1 MNRKNKGFTLVE
13 LLAVIVILGIVL
25 TIATTSV
32 LRSKKDTI
40 QKTKYMAA
48 KEIVEIAEAYMIA
61 NNINSVDFRK
71 LCVDGYLESN
81 VTDPL
86 TGKNVDSCDVLK
98 GKIRRKLDNDA
109 ENVDYKPNNNG
120 AYVFNDLAFDLSEDV
135 VSEGSVQV
143 TEIKTYIDSLELT
156 KNNSSKIKLDLSPA
170 NATNKDVEWKSSN
183 ANIVTVDD
191 TGIITAKG
199 DGEAKIT
206 IIAKGENGDTKVE
219 KTINVV
225 VLPKTDSNVYA
236 TSLALSSGDISFLIN
251 TSNKTKK
258 ITATVSPQNTTNKT
272 IAWKSSKT
280 NVATVDS
287 NGTITAKSAGKTTIS
302 ASTSNGII
310 KKINVIVRQNV
321 VVIVGASQVYRF
333 DKYLGSSGSFDPGY
347 SYEKGNNTY
356 SLSDKSLVYVYQ
368 SGSNIRWQYGE
379 GMEKTINTLKSNNY
393 DKEYTNFYIVYP
405 LSGNEIKKFSCDDI
419 RNKKATIGGKT
430 IEIADFVKG
439 YNNSIDTI
447 KNDGGYKNV
456 KKGYVISMH
465 PVKIKAGISSEV
477 VANTNDA
484 ACDSGKRSNYKYFL
498 FNSKVKSEID
508 GGGYDNLKY
517 IPLFVDIMDVNG
529 ATTYK
534 KTSFSYKQLTDP
546 LTGESINYDTEQDGI
561 HWNGPTSR
569 AYLKM
574 MLDRVSGL

>member
-61 NNINSVDFRK
+61 NNIYSVDFRK
-71 LCVDGYLESN
+71 LCDDGYLESN

-86 TGKNVDSCDVLK
+86 TGKNVDSCYDLK
-98 GKIRRKLDNDA
+98 GKIRSKLVSDE

-156 KNNSSKIKLDLSPA
+156 KNNSSKIKLDLRPA

-199 DGEAKIT
+199 DGEATIT
-206 IIAKGENGDTKVE
+206 IIAKDENGDTKVE
-219 KTINVV
+219 ETINVV

-280 NVATVDS
+280 NVATVDN

-465 PVKIKAGISSEV
+465 PVKIKAGISPEV
-477 VANTNDA
+477 VANMNDA
-484 ACDSGKRSNYKYFL
+484 ACDSGIRSNYKYFL

-529 ATTYK
+529 ATTNK
-534 KTSFSYKQLTDP
+534 KTKFSYKKLTDP
-546 LTGESINYDTEQDGI
+546 STGESINYDTESDGI